1 MGNKTKKCKHS
12 TDFLEVTA
20 KAVGSAINAVGSVLS
35 AISETSTTRG
45 YTPLPGVTDLR
56 AKYTSEWLKTASL
69 DELETER
76 LKVQSIFLN
85 MDTDMPSYW
94 DVHALITE
102 FDEAINNYTLK

>member
-1 MGNKTKKCKHS
+1 MGNKPKKRKNA
-12 TDFLEVTA
+12 TDVLEIIA
-20 KAVGSAINAVGSVLS
+20 KAVSSVLS
-35 AISETSTTRG
+35 PSTETSNTKD

-56 AKYTSEWLKTASL
+56 AKYTSEWLTTASL
-69 DELETER
+69 EELETER

-94 DVHALITE
+94 DVHTLITE